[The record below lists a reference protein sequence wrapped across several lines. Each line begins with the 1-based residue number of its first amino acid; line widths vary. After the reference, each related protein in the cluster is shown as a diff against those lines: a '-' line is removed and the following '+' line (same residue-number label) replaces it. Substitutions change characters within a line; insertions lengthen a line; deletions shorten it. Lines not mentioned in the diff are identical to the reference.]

1 MFEELTIKLEEEK
14 LKIKKIESALKV
26 AELKKKKTEL
36 EQKSN
41 TPNLWSDPNEA
52 KRTLQELKNIESRI
66 GTFETL
72 KQKFDDL
79 QLLTNEAKKEEDLS
93 MERELQ
99 KELKEISQ
107 QVTNLELVT
116 FLSGPYDQ
124 NNTILSINAGAGGTD
139 AQDWAQILLRMFTRY
154 AERKGWQVEMPEIS
168 YGEEAGIKS
177 ATLVISA
184 PYAYGY
190 LKSETGIHRLVR
202 ISPFSSEGK
211 RHTSFASVEVIPEAT
226 EEIQVEINP
235 KDLRIDAYRASGPG
249 GQNVNKVSSA
259 IRITHLP
266 TGMVAQSQNSRSQH
280 DNREAAMK
288 ILKSRLY
295 EQMVKEQKQKIED
308 LRGEKKDIAW
318 GNQIRSYVFQP
329 YTLVKD
335 HRSGTETSSVQKVI
349 DGDLD
354 LFIES
359 MLKGINKDEQK
370 S

>member
-1 MFEELTIKLEEEK
+1 MFEELSIKLEEEK
-14 LKIKKIESALKV
+14 LKIKKIESALKL
-26 AELKKKKTEL
+26 ADLKKKKAEL
-36 EQKSN
+36 EQKAN
-41 TPNLWSDPNEA
+41 NPNLWSDPVEA
-52 KRTLQELKNIESRI
+52 KKVLQELKITEGRI
-66 GTFETL
+66 NTFDSL

-79 QLLTNEAKKEEDLS
+79 LLLTNEAKEENDVSLEKELE
-93 MERELQ
+93 

-107 QVTNLELVT
+107 RITGLELIT

-124 NNTILSINAGAGGTD
+124 NNAILAINAGAGGTD

-154 AERKGWQVEMPEIS
+154 VEGKGWQVEMPEIN
-168 YGEEAGIKS
+168 YGEEAGIKNV
-177 ATLVISA
+177 TLVISA

-211 RHTSFASVEVIPEAT
+211 RHTSFASIEVIPEAT
-226 EEIQVEINP
+226 EEIQVDINP
-235 KDLRIDAYRASGPG
+235 KDLRVDTYRASGPG

-259 IRITHLP
+259 IRITHIP
-266 TGMVAQSQNSRSQH
+266 TGMVTQSQSSRSQH
-280 DNREAAMK
+280 ANRDTAMK
-288 ILKSRLY
+288 LLKSRLY
-295 EQMVKEQKQKIED
+295 EQMLKEHKQKIED

-318 GNQIRSYVFQP
+318 GSQIRSYVFQP

-335 HRSGTETSSVQKVI
+335 HRTGAETSSVQKVI

-359 MLKGINKDEQK
+359 MLKGEGQK
-370 S
+370 